1 MMATGCDQVNPFLVE
16 DLAADGD
23 RRLRAA
29 ALEVLDIHD
38 ESGARRWVWEGLTD
52 PEAHVRMRLV
62 RHLHR
67 IDPGQCS
74 DLFNTA
80 LTIRIRRSSNLPG
93 ARVRVVAS
101 VCLPGRTDAIFVQHR
116 RQALPTICTDR
127 Q

>member
-62 RHLHR
+62 HHLHR

-80 LTIRIRRSSNLPG
+80 LTDPNPEIVKL
-93 ARVRVVAS
+93 A
-101 VCLPGRTDAIFVQHR
+101 R
-116 RQALPTICTDR
+116 RQSAGRGIGVPTW
-127 Q
+127 